1 MHIHSLRRSSSLA
14 ILVLLAAAVCSATAL
29 GAGAQTR
36 GLAGTWTGKY
46 SGAYSGTFTL
56 HWKQTGSKLTGTIRL
71 SRPSGTYGIT
81 GSVTRGKIRFGAVD
95 AGATYTG
102 TVSGTSMSGTYRSSA
117 GGGGPWSAHKTSR
130 G

>member
-1 MHIHSLRRSSSLA
+1 MHIHSLRRSISLA
-14 ILVLLAAAVCSATAL
+14 IPVLLAAFVCTAGAL
-29 GAGAQTR
+29 GASASAT

-46 SGAYSGTFTL
+46 SGAFSGTFTL
-56 HWKQTGSKLTGTIRL
+56 HWKQSGSKLTGTIKL
-71 SRPSGTYGIT
+71 SRPKGTYGIT

-117 GGGGPWSAHKTSR
+117 GGGGPWSAHKSSR